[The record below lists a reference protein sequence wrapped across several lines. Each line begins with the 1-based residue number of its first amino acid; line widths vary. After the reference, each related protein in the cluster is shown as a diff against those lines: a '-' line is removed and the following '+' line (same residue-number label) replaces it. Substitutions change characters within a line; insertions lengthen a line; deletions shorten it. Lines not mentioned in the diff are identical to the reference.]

1 MTPVAAKQAA
11 PVRTSSMRT
20 AHAAPASRGGASWAG
35 PAVDLVALQRTAG
48 NRAVSALVERQR
60 AAPAARTAG
69 PAHDRRH
76 AASAVVQRVPVT
88 VPSRQETLFNQR
100 QAPVAP
106 GTAGAAVYG
115 SARGR
120 NLDLTRGGSPEV
132 ATATVHIRFVDQ
144 ARTPVPGPGG
154 TIVADTERVIPAG
167 DARRAFAVTTCTTAP
182 GHWNNRAV
190 LVGERAAPGLIAGLF
205 TSDKGGPVRL
215 PLRFKA
221 EPVWDLSGKDKGY
234 PTVRLFPQTQAAGG
248 NTHPIDAGNYYMN
261 VAAYGAAN
269 AEAIYAHEYGH
280 LIGLSDEYSQSN
292 PQMHALMHQMDPATS
307 AQRGA
312 ALDREAVRRMILASL
327 VPQLHARVA
336 GAAGEISQ
344 QFLRAQG
351 PVRAALGA
359 SVRAAMADPS
369 TVAALQIAVPPTA
382 ARLAPYVPRTLA
394 AAARN
399 PANTTAPASA
409 AVAAEFAPAPIES
422 MLRRLYISSLD
433 GAATGV
439 VDVGANLGMHIT
451 IEGSSGLTADG
462 RPAVGGA
469 SGLWAG
475 GPASAGDLSAVVD
488 QVAGASRTGRVP
500 PLRASGSI
508 LRDLSSLPA
517 GWAALAG
524 GAPASMSVATVTNDV
539 KQSLASAF
547 IARVGPILAGTAAPT
562 TTARLGTFVAGLNAA
577 AKTAATA
584 ASTNAVRAFLSSEIQ
599 PVITRST
606 GSLMTAIGE
615 EVTRIMGTPAEK
627 LAQTAPRDPAIAGI
641 AAAMAGRFALA
652 KAGATISQ
660 IVSGGTPVNPGTAA
674 PAQEVT
680 YSTVNMMS
688 DNTDIFR
695 ADQFA
700 DIATAFNGSGLK
712 RSRES
717 DFRIEMG
724 AA

>member
-1 MTPVAAKQAA
+1 M
-11 PVRTSSMRT
+11 VR
-20 AHAAPASRGGASWAG
+20 
-35 PAVDLVALQRTAG
+35 
-48 NRAVSALVERQR
+48 
-60 AAPAARTAG
+60 
-69 PAHDRRH
+69 
-76 AASAVVQRVPVT
+76 
-88 VPSRQETLFNQR
+88 
-100 QAPVAP
+100 
-106 GTAGAAVYG
+106 
-115 SARGR
+115 
-120 NLDLTRGGSPEV
+120 
-132 ATATVHIRFVDQ
+132 
-144 ARTPVPGPGG
+144 
-154 TIVADTERVIPAG
+154 
-167 DARRAFAVTTCTTAP
+167 
-182 GHWNNRAV
+182 
-190 LVGERAAPGLIAGLF
+190 
-205 TSDKGGPVRL
+205 
-215 PLRFKA
+215 
-221 EPVWDLSGKDKGY
+221 
-234 PTVRLFPQTQAAGG
+234 
-248 NTHPIDAGNYYMN
+248 HPIDAGNYYMN

-292 PQMHALMHQMDPATS
+292 PQMHALMHEMDPATS

-351 PVRAALGA
+351 PVRSALGA
-359 SVRAAMADPS
+359 SVRAAMADPT
-369 TVAALQIAVPPTA
+369 TVSILQIAVPPTA
-382 ARLAPYVPRTLA
+382 AGLTPYVARTLA

-399 PANTTAPASA
+399 PGNTTAPASA

-422 MLRRLYISSLD
+422 MLRRLYMSSLN

-439 VDVGANLGMHIT
+439 VDVGANLGMHIN
-451 IEGSSGLTADG
+451 IEGASGLTADG
-462 RPAVGGA
+462 LPAVGGA
-469 SGLWAG
+469 TGLWAG
-475 GPASAGDLSAVVD
+475 GPAAAADVSAVVD

-508 LRDLSSLPA
+508 LRDLTSLPA

-547 IARVGPILAGTAAPT
+547 IARTAPILAGTAAPT
-562 TTARLGTFVAGLNAA
+562 TTSRLGPFVAGLNAA
-577 AKTAATA
+577 ARTAATA
-584 ASTNAVRAFLSSEIQ
+584 ASTNAVRAFLAAEVT

-606 GSLMTAIGE
+606 TSLMAALAE

-627 LAQTAPRDPAIAGI
+627 LAQASPRDPAIAGI
-641 AAAMAGRFALA
+641 ASAMAGRFTLA
-652 KAGATISQ
+652 KAGATVSQ
-660 IVSGGTPVNPGTAA
+660 IVSGGSGVNPGTAA

-695 ADQFA
+695 ADQFTA
-700 DIATAFNGSGLK
+700 IATAFNGAGLK
-712 RSRES
+712 KSRES
-717 DFRIEMG
+717 DFHVEMG

>member
-1 MTPVAAKQAA
+1 MAASASARAHGSRAA
-11 PVRTSSMRT
+11 PSRSTPN
-20 AHAAPASRGGASWAG
+20 APTRLPDGR
-35 PAVDLVALQRTAG
+35 VLDLVALQRTAG
-48 NRAVSALVERQR
+48 NRAVSALVQRQHQR
-60 AAPAARTAG
+60 AGGGSTRPGGA
-69 PAHDRRH
+69 RH
-76 AASAVVQRVPVT
+76 ATSANPTAMVQRVPVT
-88 VPSRQETLFNQR
+88 VPSRQETLFNNR
-100 QAPVAP
+100 
-106 GTAGAAVYG
+106 TAGAPGVASARVYG

-120 NLDLTRGGSPEV
+120 NLDMTRGGTPEV

-144 ARTPVPGPGG
+144 SRTPVAGPGG
-154 TIVADTERVIPAG
+154 TMVADTERVIPAG
-167 DARRAFAVTTCTTAP
+167 DARRAFGVTTCTTAP

-190 LVGERAAPGLIAGLF
+190 LVGERSAPNWLVRQF
-205 TSDKGGPVRL
+205 SDDRGGPVRL
-215 PLRFKA
+215 PLRFRA
-221 EPVWDLSGKDKGY
+221 EPVWDLSGADKGY
-234 PTVRLFPQTQAAGG
+234 PTVRLFPQAQAAGG

-292 PQMHALMHQMDPATS
+292 PQMHALMHEMDPATS

-344 QFLRAQG
+344 QFLRSQG
-351 PVRAALGA
+351 PVRSALGA
-359 SVRAAMADPS
+359 SVRTAMADPT
-369 TVAALQIAVPPTA
+369 TVAALQIAVPPAA

-399 PANTTAPASA
+399 PANTTAPAA
-409 AVAAEFAPAPIES
+409 TAVAAEFAPAPIEA
-422 MLRRLYISSLD
+422 MLRRLYASSLD
-433 GAATGV
+433 TAATGV
-439 VDVGANLGMHIT
+439 TDVGANLGMHIT
-451 IEGSSGLTADG
+451 VEGSSGLNPDG
-462 RPAVGGA
+462 TTTGGGA
-469 SGLWAG
+469 TGLWAG
-475 GPASAGDLSAVVD
+475 GPAAAGDLSAAVD
-488 QVAGASRTGRVP
+488 QVAGASRTGRIP

-508 LRDLSSLPA
+508 LRDLTSLPA

-577 AKTAATA
+577 ARTAAKA
-584 ASTNAVRAFLSSEIQ
+584 ASENAVRTFLASEVQ

-641 AAAMAGRFALA
+641 ASAMSARFALA
-652 KAGATISQ
+652 KAGATVSQ
-660 IVSGGTPVNPGTAA
+660 IVSGGTGVNPGTAA

-700 DIATAFNGSGLK
+700 DLATAFNGSGLK
-712 RSRES
+712 RSREG
-717 DFRIEMG
+717 DFHVEMG

>member
-1 MTPVAAKQAA
+1 MAASASARAHGSRAA
-11 PVRTSSMRT
+11 PSRSTPN
-20 AHAAPASRGGASWAG
+20 APTRLPDGR
-35 PAVDLVALQRTAG
+35 VLDLVALQRSAG
-48 NRAVSALVERQR
+48 NRAVSALVQRQHQR
-60 AAPAARTAG
+60 ASGGSTRPGGA
-69 PAHDRRH
+69 RH
-76 AASAVVQRVPVT
+76 ATSAHPAMVQRVPVT
-88 VPSRQETLFNQR
+88 VPSRQETLFNDR
-100 QAPVAP
+100 TTTPGVAR
-106 GTAGAAVYG
+106 ANVYG
-115 SARGR
+115 SAAGSK
-120 NLDLTRGGSPEV
+120 LDMTRGGTPEV
-132 ATATVHIRFVDQ
+132 ATATVRIRFVDQ
-144 ARTPVPGPGG
+144 SRTPVAGAGGVMGP
-154 TIVADTERVIPAG
+154 DSERVVPAG
-167 DARRAFAVTTCTTAP
+167 DARRAFALTTCTTAP

-190 LVGERAAPGLIAGLF
+190 LVGERSTPNWLVRQF
-205 TSDKGGPVRL
+205 SDDRGGPVRL
-215 PLRFKA
+215 PLRFRA
-221 EPVWDLSGKDKGY
+221 EPVWDLSGKDKY
-234 PTVRLFPQTQAAGG
+234 PTVRLFPQAQAAGG

-261 VAAYGAAN
+261 VANYGAAN

-292 PQMHALMHQMDPATS
+292 PQMHALMHEMDPATS

-351 PVRAALGA
+351 PVRSALGA
-359 SVRAAMADPS
+359 SVRTAMADPT
-369 TVAALQIAVPPTA
+369 TVAALQIAVPPA
-382 ARLAPYVPRTLA
+382 GARLAPYVPRTLA

-399 PANTTAPASA
+399 PANTTTPAA
-409 AVAAEFAPAPIES
+409 TAVAAEFAPAPIEA
-422 MLRRLYISSLD
+422 MLRQLYYSSLNT
-433 GAATGV
+433 AATGV
-439 VDVGANLGMHIT
+439 VDVGANLGMHIN
-451 IEGSSGLTADG
+451 IQGSSGLTSTG

-469 SGLWAG
+469 TGLWAG
-475 GPASAGDLSAVVD
+475 GPAAAGDLSAVVD
-488 QVAGASRTGRVP
+488 QVAGASRTGRIP

-508 LRDLSSLPA
+508 LRDLTSLPA

-562 TTARLGTFVAGLNAA
+562 TSERLGTFVATLNSAARTA
-577 AKTAATA
+577 AKA
-584 ASTNAVRAFLSSEIQ
+584 ASENAVRTFLASEVQ
-599 PVITRST
+599 PVIARST

-641 AAAMAGRFALA
+641 ASAMAGRFALA
-652 KAGATISQ
+652 KAGATVSQ
-660 IVSGGTPVNPGTAA
+660 IVSGGTGVNPGTAA

-680 YSTVNMMS
+680 YGTVNMMS

-700 DIATAFNGSGLK
+700 DLATAFNGSGLK
-712 RSRES
+712 RSREG
-717 DFRIEMG
+717 DFHVEMG